1 MMTGLLQPDEP
12 APVALINPHGA
23 SRMLLLCD
31 HAGNRV
37 PRAMQGL
44 GITADELAR
53 HIGWDIGAEAVTR
66 TLAQLLDATAILQL
80 YSRLVIDCNRRPG
93 HPTSVATV
101 SDGTT
106 LPGNAGAPAPWLAER
121 VEEVFA
127 PYHEAIARE
136 INGRLAAGRPPC
148 VIAVHSFTP
157 VMAGAAR
164 IWHAGVLH
172 NRDPRLA
179 RAVAELLRQ
188 EGFEVGDNEPYAL
201 SDESDYTIPVH
212 AEQRALLHLE
222 LEIRQDLI
230 ASAEGQAD
238 WARLLARMLPA
249 AMATVALAKA

>member
-1 MMTGLLQPDEP
+1 
-12 APVALINPHGA
+12 
-23 SRMLLLCD
+23 
-31 HAGNRV
+31 
-37 PRAMQGL
+37 
-44 GITADELAR
+44 
-53 HIGWDIGAEAVTR
+53 
-66 TLAQLLDATAILQL
+66 
-80 YSRLVIDCNRRPG
+80 
-93 HPTSVATV
+93 
-101 SDGTT
+101 
-106 LPGNAGAPAPWLAER
+106 
-121 VEEVFA
+121 VFA